1 MSKGSK
7 LEGRR
12 VLITGAARGIGAAVA
27 RALAERGARVAL
39 VGLEPEL
46 LRAGAQAI
54 GERAVWHEA
63 DVTDAAAVARATD
76 DVAARLGGLDAVFAN
91 AGIANFAPLRAM
103 DTAQMRRVLDVNV
116 LGVFHTL
123 HAALPHLV
131 ASRGYALLNASLA
144 AALGPPGFGAYSA
157 SKAAVESMGD
167 VLRQEVRHLGV
178 DVGVSYYGFIATDM
192 VDGADS
198 HPGFAHMRTRLP
210 PPVRRTTPLAE
221 AVAAAVRGIEKRA
234 TRVIVPGGL
243 KALLPLRWLLAL
255 STPRQMSPA
264 MPEIERLCAETDA
277 RYGGVAPT
285 TERPDDLR
293 RGAAR

>member
-7 LEGRR
+7 LAGQR
-12 VLITGAARGIGAAVA
+12 VLITGAARGIGAGVA

-39 VGLEPEL
+39 VGLEPDL

-63 DVTDAAAVARATD
+63 DVTDPAAVARAVD
-76 DVAARLGGLDAVFAN
+76 DVATRLGGLDVAFAN
-91 AGIANFAPLRAM
+91 AGIANFAPLRSM
-103 DTAQMRRVLDVNV
+103 DAGQLRRVLDVNV

-131 ASRGYALLNASLA
+131 ASRGYALVNASLA
-144 AALGPPGFGAYSA
+144 AALGPPGFGAYAA
-157 SKAAVESMGD
+157 SKAAAESLAD

-178 DVGVSYYGFIATDM
+178 DVGVTYFGFIATDM
-192 VDGADS
+192 VEGADS

-210 PPVRRTTPLAE
+210 PPVRKTASLAD
-221 AVAAAVRGIEKRA
+221 AVAGTIRGIEKRA
-234 TRVIVPGGL
+234 TRVVVPGAL

-277 RYGGVAPT
+277 RFGGVAPT
-285 TERPDDLR
+285 TEHPGDLR
-293 RGAAR
+293 RGAAG

>member
-46 LRAGAQAI
+46 LRANAQAT
-54 GERAVWHEA
+54 GGVWHEA
-63 DVTDAAAVARATD
+63 DVADAAAVTRAID
-76 DVAARLGGLDAVFAN
+76 AAAKSLGGLDAVFAN
-91 AGIANFAPLRAM
+91 AGIASFAPLRTM
-103 DTAQMRRVLDVNV
+103 DAAQLRRVLDVNV

-144 AALGPPGFGAYSA
+144 AALGPAGFGAYAA

-178 DVGVSYYGFIATDM
+178 DVGVCYYGFIATDM
-192 VDGADS
+192 VDSACA
-198 HPGFAHMRTRLP
+198 HPAFALMREHLP
-210 PPVRRTTPLAE
+210 PPVRKTTPLAD
-221 AVAAAVRGIEKRA
+221 AVSGAVRGIEKRA

-285 TERPDDLR
+285 TEHPDDLR
-293 RGAAR
+293 RGAAL